1 MKSVNEKTGL
11 QRNQEKEIQKKKKN
25 PSKFNLEHKLEWY
38 KGTDENNNYS
48 HHSSDSIGLCKIIAH
63 LKKRAI
69 PATNS

>member
-1 MKSVNEKTGL
+1 MKKQDYEK
-11 QRNQEKEIQKKKKN
+11 QRKGNTKKKT
-25 PSKFNLEHKLEWY
+25 PSKFNLEHELEWY

-48 HHSSDSIGLCKIIAH
+48 RHSSVSIRLCKIIAH